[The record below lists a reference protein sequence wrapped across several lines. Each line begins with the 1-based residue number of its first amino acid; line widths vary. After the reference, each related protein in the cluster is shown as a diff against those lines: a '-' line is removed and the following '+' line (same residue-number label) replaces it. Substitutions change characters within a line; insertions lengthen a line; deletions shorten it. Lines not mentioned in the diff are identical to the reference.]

1 MTNIALLTTSSRT
14 LDTAKILH
22 QEFGLKLIITKTDKI
37 IGRNKTPEPNE
48 VKKFAVENK
57 IPLIEI
63 EKLDEA
69 KKLEIYN
76 SLVDLEI
83 NLGISFDFGF
93 IIPESIFNLP
103 KNGIIN
109 IHFSLLPK
117 HRGASAVQFAIL
129 EDDKEFGITYHLVVK
144 KLDFGQIIS
153 QTKYKLDE
161 NFTAGEGYSYLFEQT
176 VTEIVPLIKDYLD
189 GKKTLIAQDENEA
202 SYTYSTSNPKYTFIF
217 KEDAYSKL
225 DEDERYLFRKIKAY
239 NPWPLLYTEIGNLR
253 SLNQFKNLKLK
264 SHIDQNLIIKIVNGK
279 FVNDSLFITEIT
291 PANGKKTQIKD
302 FINGYFEKA

>member
-1 MTNIALLTTSSRT
+1 M
-14 LDTAKILH
+14 
-22 QEFGLKLIITKTDKI
+22 IT
-37 IGRNKTPEPNE
+37 
-48 VKKFAVENK
+48 
-57 IPLIEI
+57 
-63 EKLDEA
+63 
-69 KKLEIYN
+69 
-76 SLVDLEI
+76 
-83 NLGISFDFGF
+83 
-93 IIPESIFNLP
+93 
-103 KNGIIN
+103 
-109 IHFSLLPK
+109 
-117 HRGASAVQFAIL
+117 
-129 EDDKEFGITYHLVVK
+129 
-144 KLDFGQIIS
+144 
-153 QTKYKLDE
+153 
-161 NFTAGEGYSYLFEQT
+161 
-176 VTEIVPLIKDYLD
+176 
-189 GKKTLIAQDENEA
+189 QDENGA